1 MFLVKDEN
9 KDGLINR
16 GVEIVFME
24 NSSLFGFLH
33 RCMARQII
41 STVAFLLLLIGS
53 STVTEWIEASAFAA
67 VTASSSTT
75 SSKKKKSSQVRV
87 VRHRR
92 LKVGRPLK
100 PMPALSEAPFAT
112 EVALLPVIE
121 EAKSRLEKETV
132 RYFPAAKK
140 GEYRREIKLALANFK
155 TGEIRIVSTE
165 EKAGKLNLLDST
177 VKVQVDWWNG
187 FNSSI
192 SVLDPPD
199 TGVVA
204 LLYGLEPK
212 RQRFLEQDA
221 IIYTPYSSALLQTE
235 LVEAGMTYLM
245 EKIVQARKELS
256 QVRSRAFPEMSLG
269 DSSGLT
275 DKDYF
280 NLILTEQ
287 MDPGSFRSI
296 AANSWEFNEEQ
307 ESQFMRLAERILVI
321 VGANQEDAYRFTG
334 NYASARGL
342 TQFTPM
348 GMKVVW
354 SQYSEANI
362 PRNFLEATGD
372 HVNAI
377 KAEICLLDHDLAEL
391 SRSFPSLIGS
401 GKEIYASGA
410 AYNGGPKRV
419 RYGLENFGLDW
430 FYPLS
435 RLEELESKTSPTRQ
449 ERKEFQW
456 LKKYRSHETFVYLNK
471 LHAIQQ
477 THEKLCAKKEPLVPQ
492 KQIH

>member
-1 MFLVKDEN
+1 
-9 KDGLINR
+9 
-16 GVEIVFME
+16 
-24 NSSLFGFLH
+24 
-33 RCMARQII
+33 
-41 STVAFLLLLIGS
+41 
-53 STVTEWIEASAFAA
+53 
-67 VTASSSTT
+67 
-75 SSKKKKSSQVRV
+75 
-87 VRHRR
+87 
-92 LKVGRPLK
+92 
-100 PMPALSEAPFAT
+100 
-112 EVALLPVIE
+112 
-121 EAKSRLEKETV
+121 
-132 RYFPAAKK
+132 
-140 GEYRREIKLALANFK
+140 
-155 TGEIRIVSTE
+155 
-165 EKAGKLNLLDST
+165 
-177 VKVQVDWWNG
+177 
-187 FNSSI
+187 
-192 SVLDPPD
+192 
-199 TGVVA
+199 
-204 LLYGLEPK
+204 
-212 RQRFLEQDA
+212 
-221 IIYTPYSSALLQTE
+221 
-235 LVEAGMTYLM
+235 
-245 EKIVQARKELS
+245 
-256 QVRSRAFPEMSLG
+256 
-269 DSSGLT
+269 
-275 DKDYF
+275 
-280 NLILTEQ
+280 LILTEQ

>member
-1 MFLVKDEN
+1 MV
-9 KDGLINR
+9 LIKS
-16 GVEIVFME
+16 
-24 NSSLFGFLH
+24 SSLSSFPSCYLK
-33 RCMARQII
+33 RQVIQ
-41 STVAFLLLLIGS
+41 TFAFLSVLMGS
-53 STVTEWIEASAFAA
+53 LTFTEWIEASAFAA
-67 VTASSSTT
+67 ESAASATT
-75 SSKKKKSSQVRV
+75 SVKKKKTGRGRAK
-87 VRHRR
+87 RHSR
-92 LKVGRPLK
+92 LKVGRPRK
-100 PMPALSEAPFAT
+100 PMPPLSEAPFAT
-112 EVALLPVIE
+112 NVALLPVIE

-132 RYFPAAKK
+132 HCIPTGKK

-155 TGEIRIVSTE
+155 TGEIQIVSAE
-165 EKAGKLNLLDST
+165 EKAGKLNLLDPRIT
-177 VKVQVDWWNG
+177 VQVDWWNG

-192 SVLDPPD
+192 SILEPPD

-235 LVEAGMTYLM
+235 LVEAGITYLM
-245 EKIVQARKELS
+245 EKIAQSRKELS
-256 QVRSRAFPEMSLG
+256 HVPSRVFPDMSLG
-269 DSSGLT
+269 DTSGLT

-287 MDPGSFRSI
+287 MDPGRYRSI
-296 AANSWEFNEEQ
+296 SADSWELNEEQ

-342 TQFTPM
+342 TQFTPT

-354 SQYSEANI
+354 GQYPEANI
-362 PRNFLEATGD
+362 PRNFMEATGD

-391 SRSFPSLIGS
+391 SKRFPPLIGS
-401 GKEIYASGA
+401 GKEIYAAGA

-430 FYPLS
+430 FHPLS
-435 RLEELESKTSPTRQ
+435 RLEDLQSNKDLTRQ
-449 ERKEFQW
+449 ERKEYQW
-456 LKKYRSHETFVYLNK
+456 LKKYRYHETFVYLNK

-477 THEKLCAKKEPLVPQ
+477 SHEKLCAKKESGIPLNGS
-492 KQIH
+492 H